1 MEHIGTNG
9 YACRE
14 EICGVVTHRAQNYSA
29 GGSSIDAERLRAD
42 FPILKQQVHGHPL
55 VYLDNAAT
63 SQKPQAVIDAI
74 ARFYAEDYSN
84 VHSGVHTLSER
95 ATQAYENARTTVQRF
110 LNARETREVV
120 FVRGT
125 TEAIN
130 LVAHSYARA
139 RLQPGDEIL
148 ISAME
153 HHSNI
158 VPWQLV
164 CEERGGVLRVVP
176 IDDSG
181 ELLLE
186 EYGKLLGP
194 RTRLVAIVHV
204 SNALGTIN
212 PIRQI
217 VEMAHRVNVP
227 VLVDGAQG
235 APHLPIDV
243 QDLGC
248 DFYAFSGHKLYGPSG
263 IGVLYARASILESMA
278 PYQAGGNMISSVSFE
293 HTTYNRIPYKFEAG
307 TPNITGAVGLGT
319 ALDYISAIGLDAIAT
334 HEHALLG
341 YAVARLSEI
350 PQVRLI
356 GTAKHKAG
364 IVSFVI
370 DGIHPHD
377 IGTVLDQE
385 GIAIRAGHHCAQPLM
400 QRFGIAATARASL
413 ALYNTRVEIDALVAG
428 IRKVL
433 EVFA

>member
-1 MEHIGTNG
+1 MNG
-9 YACRE
+9 YACHDE
-14 EICGVVTHRAQNYSA
+14 SFEVVTHPAQNCSA
-29 GGSSIDAERLRAD
+29 AGSSIDVGRLRAD
-42 FPILKQQVHGHPL
+42 FPILTQRVHGHPL

-63 SQKPQAVIDAI
+63 SQKPRAVIDAI
-74 ARFYAEDYSN
+74 ARFYAQDYSN

-95 ATQAYENARTTVQRF
+95 ATQAYENARTTVRRF
-110 LNARETREVV
+110 LNAREDREIV

-130 LVAHSYARA
+130 LVAHSGARA
-139 RLQPGDEIL
+139 WLQPGDEIL
-148 ISAME
+148 ISVME

-158 VPWQLV
+158 VPWQIV
-164 CEERGGVLRVVP
+164 CEERGALLRVVP
-176 IDDSG
+176 IDDNG
-181 ELLLE
+181 ALLLE

-194 RTRLVAIVHV
+194 RTKLVAIVHV

-212 PIRQI
+212 PIRLM

-227 VLVDGAQG
+227 VLVDGAQ
-235 APHLPIDV
+235 AVPHLPIDV

-263 IGVLYARASILESMA
+263 IGVLYARASLLETMA

-293 HTTYNRIPYKFEAG
+293 RTTYNRIPYKCEAG
-307 TPNITGAVGLGT
+307 TPNISGAVGLGA
-319 ALDYISAIGLDAIAT
+319 ALDYVSAIGIDAIAA
-334 HEHALLG
+334 HEHELLR
-341 YAVARLSEI
+341 YATERLSAI

-356 GTAKHKAG
+356 GTAKHKAA

-377 IGTVLDQE
+377 IGTVLDHE

-400 QRFGIAATARASL
+400 QRFRVAATARASL
-413 ALYNTRVEIDALVAG
+413 ALYNTRAEIDALVAG

-433 EVFA
+433 QVFA